1 MIRCHSVS
9 VNHVRWSIVYYFAL
23 VLLLQLEG
31 FEIPVTIQ
39 PLVREVWSSHLFP
52 GLRPGILVQCLQVC
66 KCGVRP
72 WFTSLCLRMD
82 HSAAR
87 PASLVQTRWV
97 RHLYWSYWHSHTHLC
112 KYHLF
117 LYAEYWGPGSC
128 QPGVSES
135 HQVNWQGRERL
146 NEQIHRRFL
155 SSPLLLTKHRRIFC
169 DFKT

>member
-1 MIRCHSVS
+1 MINR
-9 VNHVRWSIVYYFAL
+9 
-23 VLLLQLEG
+23 VLFCPGPAPPVGG
-31 FEIPVTIQ
+31 FRNSWNNSATCQGSLKQSPV
-39 PLVREVWSSHLFP
+39 PLVAR
-52 GLRPGILVQCLQVC
+52 GLCPGILVQCLQVC

-87 PASLVQTRWV
+87 LASLVQTRWV

-117 LYAEYWGPGSC
+117 LYAENRGPGSC